1 MLVGTEHADDAA
13 LVQFAAGESRAVVL
27 TADVIAPI
35 VDGAHD
41 FGGIAAANSLSDVYA
56 MGGEP
61 RFAMNLV
68 FFPDEQLPLE
78 VLREIMA
85 GAAAVCHE
93 AQVPVVGGHSVRN
106 DDLKFGL
113 SVTGE
118 VAADSHWANTQAQ
131 AGQMLVLSK
140 ALGTGILGTAL
151 KGGHLEAHEAKALTA
166 SMLRL
171 NAKAAQV
178 GRAYGATSATD
189 VTGFSLLGH
198 LRNIL
203 RGSELR
209 ADLQLDAL
217 PLLPGAMRCYE
228 AGYIPGGSRGNR
240 KQLEP
245 SFEVQSSADDSDA
258 RIQLATDAQ
267 TSGGLLLCIPAAN
280 AHKALQELLDSG
292 HDAAIIG
299 ELQPPKT
306 GRAEMTLL

>member
-1 MLVGTEHADDAA
+1 M
-13 LVQFAAGESRAVVL
+13 QFAAGEARAVVL

-35 VDGAHD
+35 VDDAHS

-68 FFPDEQLPLE
+68 FFPDDKLPLQ
-78 VLREIMA
+78 VLRDIMA
-85 GAAAVCHE
+85 GAADVCAK

-118 VAADSHWANTQAQ
+118 VAADAHWANTRAQ
-131 AGQMLVLSK
+131 AGQSLVLSK

-151 KGGHLEAHEAKALTA
+151 KAGQLDEEERRALSA

-171 NAKAAQV
+171 NAQAAAI
-178 GRAYGATSATD
+178 GRRFGATAATD

-203 RGSELR
+203 WGSELR
-209 ADLQLDAL
+209 ADVQLSAL

-228 AGYIPGGSRGNR
+228 AGFIPGGSKGNR
-240 KQLEP
+240 EQLEC
-245 SFEVQSSADDSDA
+245 SFEVEATSDDTEA
-258 RIQLATDAQ
+258 RIQMATDAQ
-267 TSGGLLLCIPAAN
+267 TSGGLLLCLPSAN
-280 AHKALQELLDSG
+280 AKDALQALLDSG
-292 HDAAIIG
+292 HSAALVG
-299 ELQPPKT
+299 ELQPPKA
-306 GRAEMTLL
+306 GRSEMTLL